1 MNNASALCDMTRQF
15 IVFCGVGLIN
25 TAFGLALI
33 LLLSEIF
40 GVHYIA
46 ANALGYAG
54 GLVLAYFLHRTITFK
69 RHAPAK
75 WSRAEFITF
84 VIIFLIAYL
93 IQLAALV
100 LLVQGFGV
108 PDWIAQVLAISIYV
122 ILNYL
127 GNRMITFQ
135 SNMKDRT

>member
-1 MNNASALCDMTRQF
+1 MSGTLSDLMRQF

-33 LLLSEIF
+33 LILSEVL
-40 GVHYIA
+40 GVNYIA

-54 GLVLAYFLHRTITFK
+54 GLVLAYFLHRNITFK
-69 RHAPAK
+69 RSAAAS

-84 VIIFLIAYL
+84 AVVFIFAYL
-93 IQLAALV
+93 VQLGALV
-100 LLVQGFGV
+100 LLVQIFGV
-108 PDWIAQVLAISIYV
+108 PIWLAQVLAISIYV
-122 ILNYL
+122 ILNYS

-135 SNMKDRT
+135 SNMKDQP

>member
-1 MNNASALCDMTRQF
+1 MSAALSDLIRQF

-33 LLLSEIF
+33 LILSEIF

-54 GLVLAYFLHRTITFK
+54 GLVLAYFLHRNITFK
-69 RHAPAK
+69 RSAAAR

-84 VIIFLIAYL
+84 ALIFIIAYL
-93 IQLAALV
+93 VQLGTLI

-108 PDWIAQVLAISIYV
+108 PSWLGQVLAISIYV

-135 SNMKDRT
+135 SNMKDQP

>member
-1 MNNASALCDMTRQF
+1 MSAAFGDMTRQF

-33 LLLSEIF
+33 LLLSEAL

-54 GLVLAYFLHRTITFK
+54 GLVLAYYLHRNITFK
-69 RHAPAK
+69 RSAAAS

-84 VIIFLIAYL
+84 AAIFIIAYL
-93 IQLAALV
+93 MQLGALV
-100 LLVQGFGV
+100 LLVQGFGIAE
-108 PDWIAQVLAISIYV
+108 WLAQVLAISIYV

-135 SNMKDRT
+135 SNMKDQP

>member
-1 MNNASALCDMTRQF
+1 MSNASAFRDIARQF

-33 LLLSEIF
+33 LILSEAL

-46 ANALGYAG
+46 ANALGYTG
-54 GLVLAYFLHRTITFK
+54 GLMLAYVLHRNITFK
-69 RHAPAK
+69 PDKPSK

-84 VIIFLIAYL
+84 AVIFVIAYL
-93 IQLAALV
+93 MQLGALI
-100 LLVQGFGV
+100 LLVQIFGV
-108 PDWIAQVLAISIYV
+108 PQWLAQVLAISIYV

-135 SNMKDRT
+135 SNMKDQP